1 MRLLPALLGFALA
14 AIAAV
19 PAFADDV
26 KIGDIVVSGAW
37 SRATPNGAKIGV
49 GYIRLTNTGTESDRL
64 VSLSS
69 DVAAKT
75 EIHEMTM
82 KDGIMTMRPL
92 PQGIDLDPG
101 ETVELKPG
109 GTHIMF
115 IDLTRPLKE
124 GQQMSAKLVFEHGGA
139 GMVDFDIE
147 SIGAQSSL
155 QK

>member
-1 MRLLPALLGFALA
+1 MRL
-14 AIAAV
+14 V
-19 PAFADDV
+19 PTLIGLAFAAFAAAPAYAEDV
-26 KIGDIVVSGAW
+26 KIGDIIVSSAW

-49 GYIRLTNTGTESDRL
+49 GYVRLTNTGTENDRL
-64 VSLSS
+64 VSLST
-69 DVAAKT
+69 DAAAKA
-75 EIHEMTM
+75 EIHEMAM

-115 IDLTRPLKE
+115 IDILRPLKE
-124 GQQMSAKLVFEHGGA
+124 GQLITAKLVFQHAGA
-139 GMVDFDIE
+139 GSVDFDIE
-147 SIGAQSSL
+147 SIGAQSSQ

>member
-1 MRLLPALLGFALA
+1 MRLLPIAFGAILA
-14 AIAAV
+14 AIAV
-19 PAFADDV
+19 PVAAEDV
-26 KIGDIVVSGAW
+26 RIGDVVVSSAW

-49 GYIRLTNTGTESDRL
+49 GYIRLTNTGTENDRL

-69 DVAAKT
+69 DAAAKT

-82 KDGIMTMRPL
+82 KEGVMTMRPL

-115 IDLTRPLKE
+115 IDLVRPLKE
-124 GQQMSAKLVFEHGGA
+124 GQTITAKLVFERA
-139 GMVDFDIE
+139 GSGTIGFDVE
-147 SIGAQSSL
+147 SIGAQSSQ

>member
-1 MRLLPALLGFALA
+1 MRLVPALTGLVFAALSA
-14 AIAAV
+14 A
-19 PAFADDV
+19 PASAEDV

-49 GYIRLTNTGTESDRL
+49 GYIRLTNTGTQNDRL
-64 VSLSS
+64 VGMST
-69 DVAAKT
+69 VAAAKT
-75 EIHEMTM
+75 EIHEMAM

-115 IDLTRPLKE
+115 IDLARPLKE
-124 GQQMSAKLVFEHGGA
+124 GQQITAKLAFEHA
-139 GMVDFDIE
+139 GSGTIDFDIE
-147 SIGAQSSL
+147 SIGAQSSQ